1 MSCTSDGFE
10 TGDKVDVFPVKE
22 IGEKQTC
29 LLRPMV
35 SLKKHNIHRD
45 WRGKK
50 GLTGPAGT
58 NYQRGN
64 QKHVSDIS
72 ANGRP

>member
-35 SLKKHNIHRD
+35 SLKNIIYIEIGE
-45 WRGKK
+45 GKK
-50 GLTGPAGT
+50 
-58 NYQRGN
+58 
-64 QKHVSDIS
+64 V
-72 ANGRP
+72 